1 MTPTERSTIMVK
13 ALFVTWDGGGNLPP
27 ALGIAA
33 ELVRRGGFARFLGH
47 ESQRAAIEAAG
58 FAFAPIQ
65 DGDLYS
71 STAPR
76 GTLSGIAALTRIFS
90 DRSIG
95 RLAVTTARA
104 TASDVVVVDCLLA
117 GATEVVLQSGLPTVG
132 LVHSL
137 LSYFEGNAR
146 GPIGGIVRLRGA
158 RMTAAL
164 RSPTLALVTA
174 RPEFESFGRRGAP
187 ANARHVGVVWN
198 GTPVASRFHSD
209 RPRILVSLSTTV
221 FPGQEHT
228 LQSIIDALESLPV
241 DATVTTGPSID
252 PGRLRAPAHIA
263 VRSFGDHTELL
274 RDASLLIGHGGH
286 GTTMR
291 ALSAGVPVLVL
302 PMHPLMD
309 QPAIGRAVERL
320 GVGRMLSRSSSLTAI
335 RSAVLP
341 LLEPGLVRE
350 AAAALGAS
358 IREHDGAA
366 RAADLLEERVP
377 VTT

>member
-1 MTPTERSTIMVK
+1 MVT

-33 ELVRRGGFARFLGH
+33 ELVRRGGTARFLGH
-47 ESQRAAIEAAG
+47 ESQRASIEASG
-58 FAFAPIQ
+58 FEFSPIQ
-65 DGDLYS
+65 NGDGYS
-71 STAPR
+71 SAAPR
-76 GTLSGIAALTRIFS
+76 RTLSGIAALTRIFS

-95 RLAVTTARA
+95 RLAVTTARSSS
-104 TASDVVVVDCLLA
+104 SDVVVVDCLLA
-117 GATEVVLQSGLPTVG
+117 GATEVVLGSGLPTAG

-164 RSPTLALVTA
+164 RRPTLELVTA